1 MSSIFERCSIRKFKM
16 TKIEKEK
23 QDLIIRAAF
32 AAPSAKNAQ
41 PWEFL
46 VIEDEAQLKEM
57 STFTP
62 YAKPLA
68 NAALGMVVLANL
80 ERNDLI
86 DFCEQ
91 DCAAATQNMLL
102 EAQELGIGSVWIG
115 VYPILERVQIIKDHF
130 HLPEHIVPLWM
141 IAFGYPDQEP
151 NIKDKYQPEYIHY
164 HHW

>member
-1 MSSIFERCSIRKFKM
+1 MNSIFNRCSIRKYQTK
-16 TKIEKEK
+16 KIEKEK
-23 QDLIIRAAF
+23 QELILKAAF
-32 AAPSAKNAQ
+32 SAPSARNAQ

-46 VIEDEAQLKEM
+46 VIEDEETLAKM

-62 YAKPLA
+62 YAKPLEK
-68 NAALGMVVLANL
+68 AALGVVVLANL
-80 ERNDLI
+80 KRNDLI

-115 VYPILERVQIIKDHF
+115 VYPKMEWAEKLKQHF
-130 HLPEHIVPLWM
+130 QLPEKIVPLWM
-141 IAFGYPDQEP
+141 IAFGYPDQKP
-151 NIKDKYQPEYIHY
+151 NVKDKYREDYIHY

>member
-1 MSSIFERCSIRKFKM
+1 MNSIFKRCSIRRFQT

-23 QDLIIRAAF
+23 QALILKAAF

-46 VIEDEAQLKEM
+46 VIEDEEELAKM
-57 STFTP
+57 STFTR
-62 YAKPLA
+62 YAKPLEK
-68 NAALGMVVLANL
+68 AALGMVVLANL

-91 DCAAATQNMLL
+91 DCAAATQNMLI

-115 VYPILERVQIIKDHF
+115 VYPIQEWVQTIKEHY
-130 HLPEHIVPLWM
+130 HLPAHIVPLWM
-141 IAFGYPDQEP
+141 IAFGYPDQNP
-151 NIKDKYQPEYIHY
+151 NIKDKYKPEYIHY

>member
-1 MSSIFERCSIRKFKM
+1 MNSIFTRCSIRKFKK

-23 QDLIIRAAF
+23 QELILKAAF

-46 VIEDEAQLKEM
+46 VIEDEDELARM

-62 YAKPLA
+62 YAKPLE
-68 NAALGMVVLANL
+68 NAALGIVVLGNL
-80 ERNDLI
+80 QRNDMI

-91 DCAAATQNMLL
+91 DCAAATQNMLV
-102 EAQELGIGSVWIG
+102 EANELGIGSVWMG
-115 VYPILERVQIIKDHF
+115 VYPVQEKVQVLKTHF
-130 HLPEHIVPLWM
+130 QLPDYVVPLWM

-151 NIKDKYQPEYIHY
+151 KIKDKYNTNYIHY